1 MHRARRV
8 FLILFPVL
16 ELTGL
21 PSKQFSLKK
30 ILFIYLLFLASRGLC
45 CCEWAF
51 SRCSERGLL

>member
-30 ILFIYLLFLASRGLC
+30 NSFYLFIIFVFTGSLLL
-45 CCEWAF
+45 
-51 SRCSERGLL
+51 